1 MIYFKD
7 LGYFKL
13 IQIDELAHVD
23 ELLEARRKC
32 RQDWAGETIVLS
44 LESPSF
50 NGTPGFMRFLMDL
63 NLMAQQKVANIHV
76 VGAMP
81 ELQRLVKGMG
91 EVGFHVHSHLSP
103 VIHQC
108 LKAHQEAA

>member
-13 IQIDELAHVD
+13 IQIEEFAHVD

-32 RQDWAGETIVLS
+32 QQDWAGETIVLS
-44 LESPSF
+44 LESQSF
-50 NGTPGFMRFLMDL
+50 NGTPGFLRFLKDL
-63 NLMAQQKVANIHV
+63 NAMAQKKVATFYV

-81 ELQRLVKGMG
+81 ELHLLVKGMG
-91 EVGFHVHSHLSP
+91 EVGFHVHNHLSP
-103 VIHQC
+103 VIHEC
-108 LKAHQEAA
+108 LKIHQEAA